1 MQAGPSIQLNRL
13 ELQGHS
19 GCSLGGLLVEL
30 KNKETP
36 PHDSGRHSVKNG
48 TRGCGGVASN
58 GAPTST
64 KTDPGHVQL
73 TQY

>member
-36 PHDSGRHSVKNG
+36 GKPPH
-48 TRGCGGVASN
+48 TRFRETFREKWHAWVRRRGFEWS
-58 GAPTST
+58 PHEHQ
-64 KTDPGHVQL
+64 D
-73 TQY
+73 